1 MFLTICTKI
10 MTDMMWRGDLIFVTK
25 HKMFL
30 LRLTPLY
37 CTKRALSSLLY
48 PNIDLDFA
56 SQKTFFFL
64 FSPLF
69 ERRLLCVISDRQ
81 PRRTT
86 LTARLS
92 LCALHHHR
100 HHTNIITNIIIN
112 IIIIIIK
119 IRPTAA
125 PPLSMIPYL
134 SSLVRESNM
143 FK

>member
-1 MFLTICTKI
+1 MFLTRCTKI

-30 LRLTPLY
+30 RRLTPLS
-37 CTKRALSSLLY
+37 CTKRALSSLCIQIKIQIWLQ
-48 PNIDLDFA
+48 IKL
-56 SQKTFFFL
+56 FFFL
-64 FSPLF
+64 FSHLF

>member
-30 LRLTPLY
+30 LDSRP
-37 CTKRALSSLLY
+37 SLAQRGRCHLFC
-48 PNIDLDFA
+48 IQIKIQIWLQRKLF
-56 SQKTFFFL
+56 SFF

>member
-1 MFLTICTKI
+1 MFLTRCTKI
-10 MTDMMWRGDLIFVTK
+10 MTDVMWRGDLIFVTK

-30 LRLTPLY
+30 LRLTPLS
-37 CTKRALSSLLY
+37 CTKRALSSLCIQIKIQIWLQRK
-48 PNIDLDFA
+48 LF
-56 SQKTFFFL
+56 SFF

-112 IIIIIIK
+112 IIVIIIK

-134 SSLVRESNM
+134 GSLVRENYM

>member
-10 MTDMMWRGDLIFVTK
+10 MTDMMSRGDLIFVTK
-25 HKMFL
+25 QNVPPQTHAPLLHKEGVVI
-30 LRLTPLY
+30 
-37 CTKRALSSLLY
+37 ALY
-48 PNIDLDFA
+48 PNKDLDLA
-56 SQKTFFFL
+56 SNKTFFFL
-64 FSPLF
+64 FSHLF

-100 HHTNIITNIIIN
+100 HHTNIIVNIIIN

>member
-1 MFLTICTKI
+1 MFLTRCTKI
-10 MTDMMWRGDLIFVTK
+10 MTDVMWRGDLIFVTK

-30 LRLTPLY
+30 LRLTPLS
-37 CTKRALSSLLY
+37 CTKRALSSLCIQIKIQIWLQRK
-48 PNIDLDFA
+48 L
-56 SQKTFFFL
+56 FFFL

-112 IIIIIIK
+112 IIVIIIK

-134 SSLVRESNM
+134 GSLVRENYM